1 MDDVFVRAM
10 EFVKLLKQW
19 VLEARARC
27 HEVEDPAECRKA
39 AEQLIELIEK
49 FERLMKLRWGVKF

>member
-1 MDDVFVRAM
+1 MDEVFVRAI

-19 VLEARARC
+19 VLEARTRC
-27 HEVEDPAECRKA
+27 HEAESPEECCEA

-49 FERLMKLRWGVKF
+49 FERLMKLRWGVKI